1 MSKDQRGRVGRMR
14 RRAVAAVAGAVLAV
28 SGSPLTSTPASAS
41 SPPPSDFEAPA
52 YAPGSIDGQQGWG
65 AQGLAIPVNP
75 NLDQEVVANTDA
87 PPSFGAQSWRFS
99 NAFTQGSFGDQVFS
113 PSAPDEAGEA
123 SAEAGGLSGGTRQT
137 RFSAEWDF
145 ASAQPEAHQPGLG
158 ITVSPD
164 RGDGARMGYVRMEDR
179 ADGLAVTFYDYQQA
193 LDPGCATNG
202 SAGFGFTEVAT
213 GLDRSTAHRVQ
224 IVMDFVDGP
233 ANDVV
238 QVFLDGGLVHTGTS
252 WEDYFRDCEGNA
264 TRTVDS
270 LLFRS
275 SGAAAPASDGF
286 GLLIDNLSI
295 ATETLAVPDA
305 PTNLS
310 ATESTSTVDL
320 DWDAPADDG
329 GSPITGYTVYRDGS
343 PIGTT
348 DAVTTSFQDTT
359 APASSQAHTYKV
371 TAENA
376 VGSSADSNTDTAI
389 VDLSW
394 KGQVWDVINGTAVV
408 NGEGGVDLTRLT
420 SGESYLH
427 LVVDAPINGEGTP
440 WVRFDY
446 QDDGT
451 SWQGIDLFIDSE
463 ENPGDDPRISAGSL
477 FSCDS
482 LGYARHSIPAVEEI
496 VYPADDSDCVGP
508 RSATAHS
515 LYVGQRSDG
524 TVDYEVD
531 GDWHSTTFLKDFTGT
546 FAFKDIILRWRC
558 GSTTP
563 APWVVPCSG
572 GETVTFDD
580 FAMGD
585 DHHEDPPVVTIATPP
600 DGVTYYNGL
609 EVPADYTCADAS
621 GIASC
626 TGDVPDG
633 DPIDTS
639 TDGEHEFTVTGVDNQ
654 GQETSVT
661 HTYDVLTPAPA
672 LTLTKAVDESTA
684 VAGATLH
691 YHLTVTNAGNVPL
704 TGLGVVDPNAPTCA
718 GPIANLAVGASTTV
732 DCTYATT
739 TGDVGTRANA
749 AAVMSAEFAFALSN
763 IVTTTVTPA
772 LPGAPT
778 GLTATE
784 DASVVDLAWTAPA
797 SNGGSPITG
806 YDVYRDNALIH
817 TTDGSTLSYQDTGA
831 AASSAAHTYEV
842 RARNAA
848 GAGAPSNADTAV
860 VDLTWKGEVWDVLNG
875 TAVVNGDGG
884 VDFTRLAAGQSWLH
898 MVGTPDIN
906 ADGTP
911 WVEFSYTDDGTSYQG
926 IDMFIDSL
934 RVPDDPR
941 LQAGSLFACGALGY
955 ARYNIPEVEQIVYPE
970 DDQACV
976 GPRPAEAHTVY
987 AGERSDGT
995 VDYIADGE
1003 LHTTTFLKEAT
1014 GPFAFNDVILRW
1026 RCRTN
1031 ALPEWAVP
1039 CAGGETVTFDD
1050 FTMGADHD
1058 VVGPHITITT
1068 PVDGAVYELDDEVLA
1083 DFSCVDDTA
1092 LASCE
1097 GDVADGEPIDTST
1110 EGEHDFTVTAEDED
1124 GHETTLT
1131 HTYTVIVPEPAL
1143 EVVKS
1148 ADEEAVDLGE
1158 TIHYHLAI
1166 ENTGNV
1172 DLHDVDVTDAAAP
1185 DCGDD
1190 PVFDLAVGASTVV
1203 DCTYTPVAAD
1213 VGEYPNTAQVD
1224 SDRTGPVDSNEVVVT
1239 VGEPLAVAL
1248 SADEE
1253 HVIAGETIHYHLDL
1267 HNTSALT
1274 LTGIDI
1280 AAPSVPDCAAQVV
1293 ADLAP
1298 DEEVTVDCEYTPTNA
1313 DAGTFENTATVDAD
1327 QIDPVQ
1333 SNQVDVEVEAR
1344 APAITLE
1351 KEAAETTVA
1360 AGSPIHYQI
1369 TATNTGN
1376 VPLTGIGIID
1386 GNAPACAGPVADL
1399 AVGADVTVECTFTP
1413 SNAHVG
1419 TRINVAAVTT
1429 TEFAAALSNVVST
1442 TVTPAPGEVAGT
1454 VTDSGS
1460 GDPLSGIGIVALRTD
1475 DFRVQGGALTDA
1487 QGEYT
1492 LSAPPGSYF
1501 LYVVDSTGTHRSGF
1515 HGAPDTVTVLTNAT
1529 TPVDAA
1535 IEPTRGSVTGT
1546 ISEAGSGDPLAD
1558 TWVVV
1563 LGGEPFGVERFV
1575 TAAGDGSYTVPSLPV
1590 GDHFVGWLDPTGAH
1604 ATRFSPDSSDVAG
1617 ATPVAVTA
1625 GTAATADGA
1634 LPAQAAAPGGA
1645 AVTGTVTDSQ
1655 SGEPIAGAHVVALRA
1670 SDFSMVRGAMADQ
1683 AGAYS
1688 LDLEPGDYHLAF
1700 VDATGTHAMEWF
1712 EDQLMTGLANATTVT
1727 APGTA
1732 DADLDPLTG
1741 SIAGTVTDDDSGDP
1755 VDGTWVLAIGP
1766 SGPAGSA
1773 IADGNGDFTIPGLP
1787 AGGYRLAFVDL
1798 TGAHVLEYWDDH
1810 AGIADSDVVV
1820 VTGGGSATA
1829 DAALA
1834 PSPPG
1839 S

>member
-1 MSKDQRGRVGRMR
+1 MSKDQRGRGSIRHRMV
-14 RRAVAAVAGAVLAV
+14 AVVAGAVLAV
-28 SGSPLTSTPASAS
+28 AGSPLVATPASAS
-41 SPPPSDFEAPA
+41 SPPPSDFEAPD
-52 YAPGSIDGQQGWG
+52 YAPGSVDGQQGWG

-75 NLDQEVVANTDA
+75 NLDQEVVTNVDA

-113 PSAPDEAGEA
+113 PSAPDEAGEP
-123 SAEAGGLSGGTRQT
+123 SADAGGLSGGTRQT
-137 RFSAEWDF
+137 RFTAQWDF
-145 ASAQPEAHQPGLG
+145 SSANPGAEQTGLG
-158 ITVSPD
+158 ITASPD
-164 RGDGARMGYVRMEDR
+164 RGDGARMSWVRMEDH
-179 ADGLAVTFYDYQQA
+179 ADGLAVLFNDFQKGD
-193 LDPGCATNG
+193 DPGCSG
-202 SAGFGFTEVAT
+202 DFVQTEIAS
-213 GLDRSTAHRVQ
+213 GLDRAAAHTVA
-224 IVMDFVDGP
+224 IVMDFVDGA

-238 QVFLDGGLVHTGTS
+238 QVYVDGGLAHTGTS
-252 WEDYFRDCEGNA
+252 WEDYFRDCEGNP

-275 SGAAAPASDGF
+275 SGTAAPATDGF
-286 GLLIDNLSI
+286 GFLIDNLSI

-310 ATESTSTVDL
+310 ATESASTVDL
-320 DWDAPADDG
+320 DWDAPAGDG

-359 APASSQAHTYKV
+359 APASSQAHAYKV

-394 KGQVWDVINGTAVV
+394 KGQVWDVVNGTAVV
-408 NGEGGVDLTRLT
+408 NGEGGVDLTRLS

-427 LVVDAPINGEGTP
+427 LVGDAPINENGTP

-515 LYVGQRSDG
+515 LYVGERSDG

-531 GDWHSTTFLKDFTGT
+531 GDWHSTTFLKDFTGS
-546 FAFKDIILRWRC
+546 FAFNDILLRWRC
-558 GSTTP
+558 GATTP
-563 APWVVPCSG
+563 APWVVPCAG

-585 DHHEDPPVVTIATPP
+585 DHHEDPPVVTITTPP

-609 EVPADYTCADAS
+609 SVPADYACADAS

-626 TGDVPDG
+626 TGDVADG
-633 DPIDTS
+633 APIDTS
-639 TDGEHEFTVTGVDNQ
+639 TDGEHDFTVTGVDNQ

-661 HTYDVLTPAPA
+661 HTYNVLTPAPA
-672 LTLTKAVDESTA
+672 LTITKAVDEPTA

-691 YHLTVTNAGNVPL
+691 YHLTVTNAGNIPL

-718 GPIANLAVGASTTV
+718 GPIADLAVGASTTV

-739 TGDVGTRANA
+739 TGDVGTRANV

-784 DASVVDLAWTAPA
+784 DGSVVDLAWTAPA

-831 AASSAAHTYEV
+831 TASSAAHTYEV

-848 GAGAPSNADTAV
+848 GAGAPSNTDTAI

-926 IDMFIDSL
+926 IDMFIDSM

-1003 LHTTTFLKEAT
+1003 LHTTTFLKDAT

-1026 RCRTN
+1026 RCG
-1031 ALPEWAVP
+1031 AGQQQPWVVP

-1050 FTMGADHD
+1050 FTMGDDHD

-1083 DFSCVDDTA
+1083 DFTCVDDTA
-1092 LASCE
+1092 LASCV
-1097 GDVADGEPIDTST
+1097 GDVADGDPIDTST
-1110 EGEHDFTVTAEDED
+1110 EGEHEFTVTAEDED

-1131 HTYTVIVPEPAL
+1131 HTYTVIVPDPAL

-1148 ADEEAVDLGE
+1148 ADEEVVDLGE

-1172 DLHDVDVTDAAAP
+1172 DLHDVDVTDTAAP

-1190 PVFDLAVGASTVV
+1190 PVFDLAVGASAVV

-1224 SDRTGPVDSNEVVVT
+1224 SDRTEPVDSNEVVVT
-1239 VGEPLAVAL
+1239 VDEPLAVAL

-1280 AAPSVPDCAAQVV
+1280 ADPAVPDCAAQVV

-1360 AGSPIHYQI
+1360 AGSPIHYQL

-1399 AVGADVTVECTFTP
+1399 AVGADVTVDCTFTP

-1419 TRINVAAVTT
+1419 TRTNVAAVTT
-1429 TEFAAALSNVVST
+1429 AEFAAALSNVVST
-1442 TVTPAPGEVAGT
+1442 TVTPAPGQAAGT
-1454 VTDSGS
+1454 VTESGS
-1460 GDPLSGIGIVALRTD
+1460 GDPLADIWVVALRTD
-1475 DFRVQGGALTDA
+1475 DFQLVGSDITDA
-1487 QGEYT
+1487 QGDYSLT
-1492 LSAPPGSYF
+1492 LPPGAYF
-1501 LYVVDSTGTHRSGF
+1501 LYLVDSSGDHTSGF
-1515 HGAPDTVTVLTNAT
+1515 FGAPDQVVVASEATVDVDPALDPTKGTVHGTVT
-1529 TPVDAA
+1529 D
-1535 IEPTRGSVTGT
+1535 
-1546 ISEAGSGDPLAD
+1546 AGSGDPLPGA
-1558 TWVVV
+1558 WAVAV
-1563 LGGEPFGVERFV
+1563 GGTPFGPEQIVAV
-1575 TAAGDGSYTVPSLPV
+1575 DGNGDYTLGPLPT
-1590 GDHFVGWLDPTGAH
+1590 GDHFVAWVDPTGAH
-1604 ATRFSPDSSDVAG
+1604 SPRFAPDSPTIQQ
-1617 ATPVAVTA
+1617 ATPVAVEA
-1625 GTAATADGA
+1625 GVAATSDGA
-1634 LPAQAAAPGGA
+1634 LPVATPPPGGSTL
-1645 AVTGTVTDSQ
+1645 TGTVTEEGTGSPLA
-1655 SGEPIAGAHVVALRA
+1655 GVHVIALTAADYTMA
-1670 SDFSMVRGAMADQ
+1670 RGAVTDAN
-1683 AGAYS
+1683 GEYS
-1688 LDLEPGDYHLAF
+1688 LDVAAGDYKLEF
-1700 VDATGTHAMEWF
+1700 VPSDGTHAMEWY
-1712 EDQLMTGLANATTVT
+1712 DDLDLTGIADAVNAT
-1727 APGTA
+1727 APGVA
-1732 DADLDPLTG
+1732 DADLPPLTG
-1741 SIAGTVTDDDSGDP
+1741 TITGTITDEETGDP
-1755 VDGTWVLAIGP
+1755 LDGAWVMAIGP
-1766 SGPAGSA
+1766 QGPAGGA
-1773 IADGNGDFTIPGLP
+1773 IAGPDGSYTLSGLP
-1787 AGGYRLAFVDL
+1787 AGDYHLVFVDG
-1798 TGAHVLEYWDDH
+1798 TGARQVEYWDGH
-1810 AGIADSDVVV
+1810 PEFEGSDVLVV
-1820 VTGGGSATA
+1820 GGGASVTA

-1834 PSPPG
+1834 PPEPDA
-1839 S
+1839 